1 MAPVTV
7 LADTSGWYALLSA
20 RDTEHAAAVR
30 HFGRLA
36 AQRRG
41 IVTTNH
47 VVGETYTLIRRR
59 LGSRAALAFLERIRL
74 DPFVR
79 RVFVPDVWEDEAERL
94 LEQYDDQPFSYVDA
108 TSFVAMR
115 HLGIQEA
122 LGFDQDFVVAG
133 FILLGDE

>member
-1 MAPVTV
+1 MTV

-30 HFGRLA
+30 QFGRLA

-47 VVGETYTLIRRR
+47 VVSEAYTLIRRR
-59 LGSRAALAFLERIRL
+59 LGSSTALAFLEKVRT

-79 RVFVPDVWEDEAERL
+79 RVFIPDAWEDEAERL
-94 LEQYDDQPFSYVDA
+94 LKQYDDQPFSYVDA
-108 TSFVAMR
+108 TSFVTMR
-115 HLGIQEA
+115 HLKIQEV
-122 LGFDQDFVVAG
+122 LGFDRDFVVAG
-133 FILLGDE
+133 FTLFGDD